1 MSTDYV
7 LSKKVKACD
16 LLCGRL
22 DTFGIREHL
31 ASGTSETS
39 RCLTDGRNY
48 LWVHLTEDGFVDGLK
63 RFGGNAPGKI
73 LTAISEA
80 FETDVFSEY
89 EPQYWGFD
97 TQEEWEAAWKKIS
110 DQDRDRFRDR
120 FYAAVCAYIR
130 GEPNEIVPGTIW
142 EIKAKIVKT
151 LIESEAALLRP
162 ENKDRLLSEMD
173 AIYDR
178 DHAVFI
184 TLGPEDI
191 ALAEMLATHEDD
203 LPKA

>member
-1 MSTDYV
+1 MSTSYI
-7 LSKKVKACD
+7 LSKKVSARD

-22 DTFGIREHL
+22 DTFGIREDV
-31 ASGTSETS
+31 SSDTSERR

-48 LWVHLTEDGFVDGLK
+48 LWVYLTEDGFVGCLS
-63 RFGGNAPGKI
+63 RYGANAPGKI
-73 LTAISEA
+73 LAAINEA

-97 TQEEWEAAWKKIS
+97 TQEEWDAAEKKLA
-110 DQDRDRFRDR
+110 DQHRDR
-120 FYAAVCAYIR
+120 FYADLCAYIR
-130 GEPNEIVPGTIW
+130 GEPNDIRPGTIG
-142 EIKAKIVKT
+142 EIKAKIAKT
-151 LIESEAALLRP
+151 LVESQAALLQP
-162 ENKDRLLSEMD
+162 ENKDRLLSEME

-178 DHAVFI
+178 DHAVII
-184 TLGPEDI
+184 TLGPEEI